1 MIVNGKQMNF
11 KAGITTSEM
20 LKELDIDSKKVVVE
34 VDLEIINKEQ
44 FASKVLESESK
55 VEIIR
60 FVGGGWNGHISIRI
74 EEI

>member
-44 FASKVLESESK
+44 FSSKVLESESK

-60 FVGGGWNGHISIRI
+60 FVGGG
-74 EEI
+74 